1 MVVGAGKMQLGS
13 VLNPLPLKKTLTY
26 KVAMSCTGCSGA
38 VDRIL
43 KKNEGVD
50 SYEIKLDEKLVIVN
64 TALSEEQVT
73 AAITESG
80 KETTFLSSA

>member
-1 MVVGAGKMQLGS
+1 MV
-13 VLNPLPLKKTLTY
+13 KTLTY
-26 KVAMSCTGCSGA
+26 KVEMSCTGCSGA

-43 KKNEGVD
+43 KKTEGVD

-64 TALSEEQVT
+64 TSALSEEQVT
-73 AAITESG
+73 AAIKKSG